1 MARDTGALRG
11 RCRTDVWFFVS
22 LHPCRDNETLRGN
35 KTGARF
41 AVRQCVALWGGVA
54 PCKGSFMKSVPRFV
68 AAVSLLAL
76 AACQTP
82 APLAPVP
89 PVQVSGALTQHQPL
103 ASDLGVAGSGPAFSI
118 RYLSTDGVTSAG
130 LVPVTGVVI
139 YPAGPAPSGGW
150 PIVAWAH
157 GTVGIADSCAP
168 SRNPRSARDQEYL
181 NEWLHRGFAIVATD
195 YQGLGSDGT
204 HPYLNARTEAY
215 SVLDGVKA
223 ALAGLP
229 DLSNNIMIVGQSQGA
244 GAAFASAAY
253 APAYAPALHV
263 RGVVATGI
271 PYMSPEVIKAVL
283 HAKPQ
288 NSANGID
295 PVVAYALLIGA
306 SEAGLNPAFN
316 PEQAFTER
324 AMPEF
329 HAASEICARPLME
342 RIKAEGLTRAN
353 AFAPTL
359 SQALA
364 PAFKTMAFP
373 TLKLDVPLFVGIG
386 MTDRD
391 VAPQGQLMLVKD
403 ACAAGTT
410 VQAHL
415 YKGQDHSQAVLASME
430 DSAAFTKA
438 VMSGEPVQA
447 VCKPV
452 AQ

>member
-1 MARDTGALRG
+1 
-11 RCRTDVWFFVS
+11 
-22 LHPCRDNETLRGN
+22 
-35 KTGARF
+35 
-41 AVRQCVALWGGVA
+41 
-54 PCKGSFMKSVPRFV
+54 MKSVPRLV

-82 APLAPVP
+82 APQVPAPPVP
-89 PVQVSGALTQHQPL
+89 VSGALTQHQPL
-103 ASDLGVAGSGPAFSI
+103 APALGVTGSGPALSI
-118 RYLSTDGVTSAG
+118 KYLSTNGVSGVG

-139 YPAGPAPSGGW
+139 YPAGPAPQGGW
-150 PIVAWAH
+150 PVVAWAH
-157 GTVGIADSCAP
+157 GTVGVANSCAP
-168 SRNPRSARDQEYL
+168 SLNPRSARDQTYL
-181 NEWLHRGFAIVATD
+181 SEWLRRGFAIVATD

-288 NSANGID
+288 NSASGID

-316 PEQAFTER
+316 PEQAFTPR
-324 AMPEF
+324 AMPAF

-342 RIKAEGLTRAN
+342 RIKTEGLTRAN
-353 AFAPTL
+353 AFEPTL
-359 SQALA
+359 PQALA
-364 PAFKTMAFP
+364 PAFKGMLFP

-403 ACAAGTT
+403 ACKAGTV

-415 YKGQDHSQAVLASME
+415 YKGQDHSQAVLASMV
-430 DSAAFTKA
+430 DSAAFTAA
-438 VMSGEPVQA
+438 VMSGQPVQA
-447 VCKPV
+447 VCTPV

>member
-1 MARDTGALRG
+1 
-11 RCRTDVWFFVS
+11 
-22 LHPCRDNETLRGN
+22 
-35 KTGARF
+35 
-41 AVRQCVALWGGVA
+41 
-54 PCKGSFMKSVPRFV
+54 MKSVSRLV

-76 AACQTP
+76 AACQV
-82 APLAPVP
+82 APPPAPVP
-89 PVQVSGALTQHQPL
+89 PVQVSGALMQHSPL
-103 ASDLGVAGSGPAFSI
+103 GSGLGVEGSGPSLSI
-118 RYLSTDGVTSAG
+118 QYLSTNGVTGNG

-139 YPAGPAPSGGW
+139 YPSGPAPAGGW
-150 PIVAWAH
+150 PVVAWAH

-168 SRNPRSARDQEYL
+168 SRNPRSARDQTYL
-181 NEWLHRGFAIVATD
+181 SEWLHRGFAIVATD

-215 SVLDGVKA
+215 SVLDSVRA

-229 DLSNNIMIVGQSQGA
+229 DLSNNVLIVGQSQGA

-271 PYMSPEVIKAVL
+271 PYMSPEVIKTVL
-283 HAKPQ
+283 RAKPQ
-288 NSANGID
+288 NGAHGMD

-306 SEAGLNPAFN
+306 SEAGLDPAFK
-316 PEQAFTER
+316 PEQAFTPR
-324 AMPEF
+324 AMPTF

-342 RIKAEGLTRAN
+342 RIKNEGLTRAN
-353 AFAPTL
+353 TFEPTL
-359 SQALA
+359 PQALA
-364 PAFKTMAFP
+364 PAFKSMLFP

-386 MTDRD
+386 AADRD

-403 ACAAGTT
+403 ACKAGTV

-415 YKGQDHSQAVLASME
+415 YKGQDHSEAVLASMK
-430 DSAAFTKA
+430 DSAAFTTA
-438 VMSGEPVQA
+438 VMHGEPVQA

>member
-1 MARDTGALRG
+1 
-11 RCRTDVWFFVS
+11 
-22 LHPCRDNETLRGN
+22 
-35 KTGARF
+35 
-41 AVRQCVALWGGVA
+41 
-54 PCKGSFMKSVPRFV
+54 MKSVSCLV

-76 AACQTP
+76 AACQVPSQSKPVPVVQTEGTLTQYK
-82 APLAPVP
+82 PLA
-89 PVQVSGALTQHQPL
+89 A
-103 ASDLGVAGSGPAFSI
+103 DLGVAGSGPAFSV
-118 RYLSTDGVTSAG
+118 RYLSTNGVSGTG

-139 YPAGPAPSGGW
+139 YPAGPAPKGGW

-168 SRNPRSARDQEYL
+168 SRNPRSVRDQTYL
-181 NEWLHRGFAIVATD
+181 TEWLHRGFAIVATD
-195 YQGLGSDGT
+195 YQGLGSEGT

-215 SVLDGVKA
+215 SVLDGVRA

-283 HAKPQ
+283 QSKPQ
-288 NSANGID
+288 NSASGID

-306 SEAGLNPAFN
+306 SEAGLDPAFK

-353 AFAPTL
+353 AFEPTL
-359 SQALA
+359 PQALA
-364 PAFKTMAFP
+364 PAIKTMAFP
-373 TLKLDVPLFVGIG
+373 TLKLDVPLFVGVG
-386 MTDRD
+386 AADRD
-391 VAPQGQLMLVKD
+391 VAPLGQLLLVRD
-403 ACAAGTT
+403 ACKAGTV
-410 VQAHL
+410 VQAHV
-415 YKGQDHSQAVLASME
+415 YKGQDHSQAVLASMV

-438 VMSGEPVQA
+438 VMNNEPIQP

>member
-1 MARDTGALRG
+1 
-11 RCRTDVWFFVS
+11 
-22 LHPCRDNETLRGN
+22 
-35 KTGARF
+35 
-41 AVRQCVALWGGVA
+41 
-54 PCKGSFMKSVPRFV
+54 MKSLQHLV

-76 AACQTP
+76 TACHTPLPPVAAPP
-82 APLAPVP
+82 AQVAGELTQYKPLA
-89 PVQVSGALTQHQPL
+89 A
-103 ASDLGVAGSGPAFSI
+103 DLGVKGSGPSFSI
-118 RYLSTDGVTSAG
+118 RYLSTNGVTGTG
-130 LVPVTGVVI
+130 LVPVTGAVI
-139 YPAGPAPSGGW
+139 YPAGPAPAGGW

-168 SRNPRSARDQEYL
+168 SRNPRSARDQTYL
-181 NEWLHRGFAIVATD
+181 GEWLHRGFAIVATD

-215 SVLDGVKA
+215 SVLDGVRA

-253 APAYAPALHV
+253 APEYAQALHI

-288 NSANGID
+288 KSESGID

-342 RIKAEGLTRAN
+342 RIRAEGLTRAN
-353 AFAPTL
+353 TFEPTL
-359 SQALA
+359 VQALS
-364 PAFKTMAFP
+364 PAFKAMEFP

-386 MTDRD
+386 TTDRD

-403 ACAAGTT
+403 ACKAGTL

-452 AQ
+452 AR

>member
-1 MARDTGALRG
+1 
-11 RCRTDVWFFVS
+11 
-22 LHPCRDNETLRGN
+22 
-35 KTGARF
+35 
-41 AVRQCVALWGGVA
+41 
-54 PCKGSFMKSVPRFV
+54 MKSVQHLV

-82 APLAPVP
+82 RQPAQLPPVP
-89 PVQVSGALTQHQPL
+89 VSGALTQQRPL
-103 ASDLGVAGSGPAFSI
+103 AADLGVKGSGPSFSI
-118 RYLSTDGVTSAG
+118 QYLSTNGVSGTG

-139 YPAGPAPSGGW
+139 YPAGPAPAGGW

-168 SRNPRSARDQEYL
+168 SRNPRSARDQTYL

-215 SVLDGVKA
+215 SVLDGVRA

-229 DLSNNIMIVGQSQGA
+229 DLSNNVMIVGQSQGA

-271 PYMSPEVIKAVL
+271 PYMTPEVIKAVL

-288 NSANGID
+288 NSESGID

-329 HAASEICARPLME
+329 HAASEICARPLMA

-353 AFAPTL
+353 AFEPTL
-359 SQALA
+359 PQALA
-364 PAFKTMAFP
+364 PAFKGMVFP

-386 MTDRD
+386 TTDRD
-391 VAPQGQLMLVKD
+391 VAPQGQLMLVRD
-403 ACAAGTT
+403 ACKAGTV

-415 YKGQDHSQAVLASME
+415 YKGQDHSQAVLASMV

-438 VMSGEPVQA
+438 VMNGEPVQPM
-447 VCKPV
+447 CTPV